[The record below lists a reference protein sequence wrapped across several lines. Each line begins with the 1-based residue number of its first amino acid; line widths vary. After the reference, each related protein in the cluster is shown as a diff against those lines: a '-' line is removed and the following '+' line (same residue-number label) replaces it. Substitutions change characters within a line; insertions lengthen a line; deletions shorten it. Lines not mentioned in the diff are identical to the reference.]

1 MKRTDLY
8 GLQVFLSIAEHGSLR
23 AAATAMGVNPPAIS
37 LQLKAFEESLGTAL
51 FTRSTRS
58 VTLTDAGRD
67 LLQGTRHMLGAID
80 GAFEAAREAGPTRS
94 GELRITLP
102 YRAWQLIVAPKLD
115 AFKSAYPGIVL
126 NLSFHEGLTDIVAEG
141 FHAGIRL
148 GDHLQ
153 NDMIARRLTPPQHGA
168 YIAAPAYLAKHGTP
182 CRPADLLNHD
192 CIRHQQ
198 ISAGRIAEWRFQ
210 ENGEEITVKVTG
222 RLILNDLRTVVEAAK
237 QGHGIGWSLR
247 PGIEDDLTRGSLV
260 EVLDA
265 FVPKRPGF
273 FLYFPKPLARL
284 GILRAFIDHFG
295 TSQPAPR

>member
-23 AAATAMGVNPPAIS
+23 AAAAAIGVNPPAIS

-67 LLQGTRHMLGAID
+67 LLQDTRHMLGAID
-80 GAFEAAREAGPTRS
+80 GALQAAREAGPAQS

-102 YRAWQLIVAPKLD
+102 YRAWQLTVAPKLA
-115 AFKSAYPGIVL
+115 AFKTAYPGIVL
-126 NLSFHEGLTDIVAEG
+126 NLSFQEGLTDIVTEG

-153 NDMIARRLTPPQHGA
+153 DDMIARRLTPAQPGA
-168 YIAAPAYLAKHGTP
+168 YIAAPSYLSEYGTP
-182 CRPADLLNHD
+182 SRPADLLDHE
-192 CIRHQQ
+192 CIRYRQ
-198 ISAGRIAEWRFQ
+198 IRSGRMAVWRFL
-210 ENGEEITVKVTG
+210 ENGEETTVNVTG
-222 RLILNDLRTVVEAAK
+222 RLILDDLRAVVEAVE
-237 QGHGIGWSLR
+237 QGLGIGWSLR
-247 PGIEDDLTRGSLV
+247 SGIEEELAQGALV

-273 FLYFPKPLARL
+273 FLYYPKPLARL
-284 GILRAFIDHFG
+284 GVLRAFIDHFG
-295 TSQPAPR
+295 TSQPAPQ

>member
-1 MKRTDLY
+1 MKRTELY
-8 GLQVFLSIAEHGSLR
+8 GLQVFLNIAEHGSLR

-67 LLQGTRHMLGAID
+67 LLHGTQHMLGAID
-80 GAFEAAREAGPTRS
+80 GALEQAREAGPTRS

-126 NLSFHEGLTDIVAEG
+126 NLSFQEGLTDIVAEG

-168 YIAAPAYLAKHGTP
+168 YVAAPAYLSERGSP
-182 CRPADLLNHD
+182 RRPADLLNHD
-192 CIRHQQ
+192 CIRYRQV
-198 ISAGRIAEWRFQ
+198 STGRIAAWKFLEK
-210 ENGEEITVKVTG
+210 GEETTVNVTG
-222 RLILNDLRTVVEAAK
+222 RLILNDLRAVVDAAG

-247 PGIEDDLTRGSLV
+247 SGIERDLTRGSLV
-260 EVLDA
+260 EVLHA

-273 FLYFPKPLARL
+273 FLYYPKPLARL
-284 GILRAFIDHFG
+284 GVLRAFIDHFG
-295 TSQPAPR
+295 PSQPTPP